1 MFDQSTSIAFQGPKW
16 GPLIDLA
23 TDELTRG
30 QVDYPLSLLPLI
42 KEKLEQLETLSD
54 ENGRLHLKQVGK

>member
-30 QVDYPLSLLPLI
+30 QVDYTLSLLPLI
-42 KEKLEQLETLSD
+42 KEKLE
-54 ENGRLHLKQVGK
+54 